1 MWSSWTQALM
11 RRLGFSLLGR
21 APAYESHLVINTA
34 CADHNLVIRLHQ
46 LGVGEKSSAPGVES
60 CTRGLSC
67 RSGGEAYGCLPSLQP
82 ISAHDCAQPYA
93 TASRKLLVDDVFIKC
108 PSTELIIP
116 KEQREFYIALFMKSH
131 SNMSV

>member
-1 MWSSWTQALM
+1 MNPVPAANSLVTQV
-11 RRLGFSLLGR
+11 R
-21 APAYESHLVINTA
+21 
-34 CADHNLVIRLHQ
+34 Q
-46 LGVGEKSSAPGVES
+46 LEDGEKCSAPGVES